1 MLNVTKFS
9 YLEEL
14 TVTSVHAS
22 IERLPFT
29 KEGYQCKKY
38 SADKI
43 WQISDVVKSHV
54 QHIMQLPVVFGK
66 NKVKESW

>member
-14 TVTSVHAS
+14 TATSVHAS

-43 WQISDVVKSHV
+43 WQ
-54 QHIMQLPVVFGK
+54 
-66 NKVKESW
+66 N